1 MSHFTKIET
10 RLIKKEHL
18 VNALEDLGHDAKEG
32 KVQIRG
38 HNGQKTEVDVMIPTK
53 TPRYDIGFKK
63 EGDAYDIVAD
73 WWGIKDIKPEEFL
86 KQVQQKYAYHA
97 VRERM
102 EEQGFEVVEEE
113 NEEDNT
119 IHMTL
124 RRAVY

>member
-1 MSHFTKIET
+1 MSHFTKIKT

-18 VNALEDLGHDAKEG
+18 IMALQDLGYEVNEG

-38 HNGQKTEVDVMIPTK
+38 YEGQETEVDIMIPTK
-53 TPRYDIGFKK
+53 NRGYDLGFKK
-63 EGDAYDIVAD
+63 EGDAYELVAD
-73 WWGIKDIKPEEFL
+73 WYGIQDIKPESFL
-86 KQVQQKYAYHA
+86 KHVQQKYAYHA
-97 VRERM
+97 VKERM
-102 EEQGFEVVEEE
+102 EEQGFELVEEE

>member
-1 MSHFTKIET
+1 MSHFTKIKT

-18 VNALEDLGHDAKEG
+18 IRALKDLGYNATDGRAL
-32 KVQIRG
+32 IRG
-38 HNGQKTEVDVMIPTK
+38 HNGQKTEVDVMISTK
-53 TPRYDIGFKK
+53 NSRYDIGFKK

-73 WWGIKDIKPEEFL
+73 WWIIEDIKPEEFH

-102 EEQGFEVVEEE
+102 EEQGFELIEEE

-124 RRAVY
+124 RRAVF